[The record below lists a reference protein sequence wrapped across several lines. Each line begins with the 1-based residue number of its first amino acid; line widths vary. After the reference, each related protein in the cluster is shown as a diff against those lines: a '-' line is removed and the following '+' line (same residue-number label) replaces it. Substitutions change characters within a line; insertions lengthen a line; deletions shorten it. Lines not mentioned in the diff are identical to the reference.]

1 VNTAVMS
8 EALSKRYRG
17 GAIEKVRSSSIISA
31 CASYHLHVVWQRGPF
46 KDTFQMT
53 FREAGSTP
61 RHRPRKE
68 LLYCRNY

>member
-1 VNTAVMS
+1 MTAVMYA
-8 EALSKRYRG
+8 EALSQRYRG

-31 CASYHLHVVWQRGPF
+31 CASYHVVWQCGPF
-46 KDTFQMT
+46 KDAFHMT